1 MKKHYFETHS
11 GFDLCDHALSVEFD
25 YRLDA
30 YEVIPYALGSI
41 DHAPTICVFNPTKK
55 VSSRRRN
62 TLMEMYKKHIKDI
75 KSQINITGSLT
86 TKEEV
91 LS

>member
-1 MKKHYFETHS
+1 MRKYYLETHS
-11 GFDLCDHALSVEFD
+11 GFELCDHALSVEFD
-25 YRLDA
+25 HSLDA

-62 TLMEMYKKHIKDI
+62 TLMEMYKKY
-75 KSQINITGSLT
+75 G
-86 TKEEV
+86 KEN
-91 LS
+91 

>member
-1 MKKHYFETHS
+1 M
-11 GFDLCDHALSVEFD
+11 G
-25 YRLDA
+25 
-30 YEVIPYALGSI
+30 
-41 DHAPTICVFNPTKK
+41 
-55 VSSRRRN
+55 
-62 TLMEMYKKHIKDI
+62 MYKKHIKDI

>member
-11 GFDLCDHALSVEFD
+11 GFELCDHALSVEFD
-25 YRLDA
+25 HRLDA

-55 VSSRRRN
+55 VSSRRRIA
-62 TLMEMYKKHIKDI
+62 LMKMYEKCLKRH
-75 KSQINITGSLT
+75 
-86 TKEEV
+86 
-91 LS
+91 